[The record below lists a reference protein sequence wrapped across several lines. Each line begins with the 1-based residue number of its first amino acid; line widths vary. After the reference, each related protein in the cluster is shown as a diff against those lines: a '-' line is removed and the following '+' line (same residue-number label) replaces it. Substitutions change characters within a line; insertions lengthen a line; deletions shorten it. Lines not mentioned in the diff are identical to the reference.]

1 MTRRFTITVDGVS
14 YDVTVEERDAGAPPA
29 PPPTTAPRGPAP
41 PPAAPAATATAGG
54 GGLAEV
60 ASPLAGTVVEVHVAA
75 GDSVTQGGTVITIE
89 AMKMNTSVP
98 APRSGTVKRVAV
110 EPGTSVAEGQV
121 LLTID

>member
-29 PPPTTAPRGPAP
+29 PPPTTAAS
-41 PPAAPAATATAGG
+41 AATATAGG

>member
-14 YDVTVEERDAGAPPA
+14 YDVTVEDPDAGGRSA
-29 PPPTTAPRGPAP
+29 PPTTAPRGPAP
-41 PPAAPAATATAGG
+41 PPAAPAPTATAGG

-75 GDSVTQGGTVITIE
+75 GDRVTQGGTVVTVE

-98 APRSGTVKRVAV
+98 APRSGTVESVAV

-121 LLTID
+121 LLTIA